1 MPSKQH
7 TRLTFSRT
15 CSHEGHHG
23 GPISDEQPSS
33 TNTSSGS
40 CLPPPPC
47 DAIHPSSNC
56 PTRLSPTV
64 PVSPIIVPELVYRSP
79 FRDRITPA
87 CPRSR
92 SRCSKRQKLL
102 SIHAAEKSLLVLELF
117 GFLTAY
123 TTLSEDQRIWVVET
137 VFGEVDWKCCADI
150 DEGKG
155 DGLGYPYNL
164 YDQNDGGPR
173 GVCRWI
179 LELSEAHITTAF
191 GELVSRIVEAG
202 WDVEGILLPPGAE
215 TSVEAQESP
224 DINPTWFNWTVA
236 SGRAGPT
243 ELITYQAVPEPS
255 KLPASFA
262 YHLCYHTS
270 SCQSL
275 TLPELSQV
283 PLYGRDPMNPQIV
296 AERAKYLRYNLE
308 QYSAEGLEQAC
319 LDQNKK
325 IRAYVSACEERG
337 KEARERCWRLVGGC
351 GSALSA
357 GTRDNNSSL
366 FNEMASG
373 VSTADLSSIRSSGSA
388 ITPNR
393 TQIDDWAFHCTS
405 GGANSK
411 ARLLEPS
418 APFRISESP
427 KQKTT
432 DAGFEDQWEF
442 GDVPTS
448 AEEEERM
455 MEHALRASI
464 RVSAEKL
471 PPPSIDNA
479 VDWEDSNQVPW
490 LNSRFQGNIV
500 YNNMPIAQSEPL
512 IVMQAKLDLGSGSEP
527 PPPPKNTKLPEANPI
542 EDVEMTTEEL
552 NQESAK
558 LESTMGEAA
567 NKGKDMETMEESDA
581 VANSL
586 IDQMQPGRKPDR
598 RRRNMRGVFSD
609 LRAMSNDLNRT
620 FTPKSQKEGEV
631 VKDTVE
637 EIKRPKTSSGKPAEP
652 VTEKVSGLLNSATEE
667 AREIAS
673 WYPPHSD
680 YRGSDDESIED
691 KPPPERLAEA
701 FRQAELEAED
711 PFRPPPLKK
720 KSEVPTVVLPEKPR
734 DIALEIRSKEGSLT
748 RRSDKV
754 KVVDFAQRAE
764 NNAAYHKAKA
774 AEEAGPETQRPNA
787 EPDLRYFDLSH
798 GAQESLR
805 KSLEKRDRE
814 YNERKSKEQ
823 SGEGGSKQPPVK
835 SLIPPDSPGLP
846 GPVVPPEPDISSAPG
861 GSSNPSAP
869 AGPGTRPKSP
879 DPVVCGGPTAAGNPA
894 NPETPAA
901 AGNPADPITPTKS
914 PAPVDPS
921 TSGEPGKLTEAPE
934 TGEGQNQPNRPRR
947 KRKWLCC

>member
-102 SIHAAEKSLLVLELF
+102 SIHAAEKSLLMLELF

-137 VFGEVDWKCCADI
+137 VFGDVDWKCCADI

-164 YDQNDGGPR
+164 YDQNDGGPG
-173 GVCRWI
+173 GVCRRI

-224 DINPTWFNWTVA
+224 DINPTWFNWTVG

-243 ELITYQAVPEPS
+243 EPTTYQAVPEP
-255 KLPASFA
+255 K
-262 YHLCYHTS
+262 
-270 SCQSL
+270 
-275 TLPELSQV
+275 LSQV
-283 PLYGRDPMNPQIV
+283 PLYGRDPTNLQIV

-319 LDQNKK
+319 LDQKKK
-325 IRAYVSACEERG
+325 IRAYVPACEERG
-337 KEARERCWRLVGGC
+337 KEARERCWRLVGGRD
-351 GSALSA
+351 SALSA
-357 GTRDNNSSL
+357 GTRDNNNSL

-427 KQKTT
+427 KQKTA

-567 NKGKDMETMEESDA
+567 DK
-581 VANSL
+581 
-586 IDQMQPGRKPDR
+586 DQMQPGRKPDR

-609 LRAMSNDLNRT
+609 LRAMSNELNRT

-637 EIKRPKTSSGKPAEP
+637 EIKRPKTSSTLRKKRGKSHPG
-652 VTEKVSGLLNSATEE
+652 T
-667 AREIAS
+667 
-673 WYPPHSD
+673 PPHSD

-861 GSSNPSAP
+861 DSSNPSAP
-869 AGPGTRPKSP
+869 AGSGTRPKSP

-901 AGNPADPITPTKS
+901 AGNPADPITATKS

-921 TSGEPGKLTEAPE
+921 TS
-934 TGEGQNQPNRPRR
+934 
-947 KRKWLCC
+947 